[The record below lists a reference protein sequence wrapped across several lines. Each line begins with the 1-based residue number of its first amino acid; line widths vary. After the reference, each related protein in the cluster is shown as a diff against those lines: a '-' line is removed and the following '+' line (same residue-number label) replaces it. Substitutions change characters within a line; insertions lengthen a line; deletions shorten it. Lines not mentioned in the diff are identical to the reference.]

1 MALNEKI
8 DEATK
13 FGKKVFGGIAGI
25 VKKAVAKGKEIH
37 SDVQEKGGYRQVMK
51 DSADSI
57 EDRLFTDGKYDP
69 EKAKELAKGGAQAA
83 KVYGKKALDY
93 VVEMGKK
100 GAEKGAEAVKTGY
113 RDLVPTKE
121 ERETVY
127 AGIGSKYAGFL
138 FRPDYEK
145 CLKFHT
151 EAKAKLPAALKIR
164 SQVLEDIKASASK
177 DPQDLMGF
185 YRDETG
191 FGPEADTKVEVVK
204 KYLPW
209 P

>member
-1 MALNEKI
+1 MSLNEKV
-8 DEATK
+8 DEATR
-13 FGKKVFGGIAGI
+13 FGKKVFSGITVI

-37 SDVQEKGGYRQVMK
+37 ADVQEKGGYRQAMK
-51 DSADSI
+51 DSAHSI

-69 EKAKELAKGGAQAA
+69 EKAKELARDGAQTA

-127 AGIGSKYAGFL
+127 AGIGAKYAGFL

-145 CLKFHT
+145 CLKFH
-151 EAKAKLPAALKIR
+151 ELAKTKLPAALKIR
-164 SQVLEDIKASASK
+164 KVLLDDIKASASK

-191 FGPEADTKVEVVK
+191 FGPEADTKVEAIK
-204 KYLPW
+204 RYLPW